1 MIKKSDNELVRYIKQ
16 TKLISERQRY
26 EELMKKEQ
34 ERKEK
39 GLNDQE
45 KRIMYFRNLETL
57 HDRVY
62 NKPRIND
69 EELTFS
75 FLHDKDNYKVLG

>member
-1 MIKKSDNELVRYIKQ
+1 
-16 TKLISERQRY
+16 
-26 EELMKKEQ
+26 
-34 ERKEK
+34 
-39 GLNDQE
+39 
-45 KRIMYFRNLETL
+45 MYFRNLETL